1 MTFNKLTCLP
11 GNLIRHN
18 PVSPLKPFHHFYW
31 EQSWS
36 HSLKL
41 TGLLCGINDC
51 SMFWE
56 KGTILNPKKDASQEH
71 FLCPAPYLSEVKIQ
85 TREPDLMTVAQ
96 TQNTMGKMVGG
107 RTYKMSDIVC
117 PFVYTLFRLPWEIWF
132 LISHPPNS
140 EHLITFLI
148 ELVLSILGATQHQGR
163 RDRSETSYAV
173 EASFPHLWL
182 LHANQLPRNPKS
194 NPHLLEILLFDAEE
208 ADTWR
213 GSKSGACVGQWQH
226 V

>member
-1 MTFNKLTCLP
+1 MGKREKKTTFSNVLRKCSFKYWSLLWYSLP
-11 GNLIRHN
+11 PPIATSF
-18 PVSPLKPFHHFYW
+18 VSFSRVSDCGTKFKPKEGCF
-31 EQSWS
+31 S
-36 HSLKL
+36 
-41 TGLLCGINDC
+41 
-51 SMFWE
+51 
-56 KGTILNPKKDASQEH
+56 EH

-96 TQNTMGKMVGG
+96 TQNTMGKMAGG
-107 RTYKMSDIVC
+107 RTCKMSDIVC

-148 ELVLSILGATQHQGR
+148 ELVLSIFGATEHRGR